1 MGSQHWLRRLAKSPR
16 AACAVRA
23 IRSAPTSNGVFRSLS
38 ITNWSVLRR
47 APRRNDLAKGPGRG
61 PRRGRRGRKNARLWG
76 GRAVVDEAEGGSE
89 VPELPEPRTRADAR
103 LAQRPAQAGSPRERQ
118 RELRERR
125 AGWSRRRPGPEPEPS
140 EQVTSRLS
148 GSRRLEPAHR
158 STAARTN
165 IQICLEHM
173 SEQPGPSFSRS
184 RLVSVSVEVE
194 LELIARS
201 RRRRGSTRISGRV
214 RNNFSAEP

>member
-1 MGSQHWLRRLAKSPR
+1 
-16 AACAVRA
+16 
-23 IRSAPTSNGVFRSLS
+23 
-38 ITNWSVLRR
+38 
-47 APRRNDLAKGPGRG
+47 
-61 PRRGRRGRKNARLWG
+61 
-76 GRAVVDEAEGGSE
+76 VDEAEGGSE

-118 RELRERR
+118 RELPGRR
-125 AGWSRRRPGPEPEPS
+125 RLWQWRRPGPEPEPS

-148 GSRRLEPAHR
+148 GSGRLEPAHR

-184 RLVSVSVEVE
+184 RLVVSVSVELE

-201 RRRRGSTRISGRV
+201 RRRRGGTRISGRV
-214 RNNFSAEP
+214 RNDFSAEP